1 MAEAIAQ
8 EVDRSTSGQEVDRS
22 TGDLVGDSPAFRK
35 VLTQISALADAPE
48 AVLLCGESGT
58 GKERI
63 ARAIH
68 AGGFRSSAPFVTVHC
83 GSQGSLLESDGEP
96 GAPGDETLRLTD
108 LRSRAAAGTLFLDRV
123 EMLSPAA
130 QLSLLRVLEDRVA
143 NEPRENPTSRVRF
156 IAGTSV
162 PLEPLVKSDRFR
174 ADLFYRLAVF
184 AITIPPLRDRREDVL
199 PLAEHFLAQHGT
211 EGAPPQRL
219 SAAAVQALMTYDWPG
234 NVRELESAIVRATH
248 RTKTGTIE
256 ASDLGLPVTS
266 GLDPAPTYKAQKR
279 RILDAF
285 ERHYLTRLMAEHG
298 GNVTHAAVTAGKE
311 RRDLGKLL
319 KRHGIDPRQFI
330 PARH

>member
-1 MAEAIAQ
+1 MTETL
-8 EVDRSTSGQEVDRS
+8 DREIVRPTVG
-22 TGDLVGDSPAFRK
+22 LVGESPAFRK
-35 VLTQISALADAPE
+35 IVTQISALADAPE

-58 GKERI
+58 GKEQI

-68 AGGFRSSAPFVTVHC
+68 AGGMRSTAPFVALHC
-83 GSQGSLLESDGEP
+83 GSQSPLLESEAFDADGS
-96 GAPGDETLRLTD
+96 PGDGLPN
-108 LRSRAAAGTLFLDRV
+108 LRSRAGAGTVFLDGV
-123 EMLSPAA
+123 ELLSPAA
-130 QLSLLRVLEDRVA
+130 QVALLRVLEDRA
-143 NEPRENPTSRVRF
+143 AREADGNGASRVRF
-156 IAGTSV
+156 IAASGV
-162 PLEPLVKSDRFR
+162 PLEPLVASDRFR

-184 AITIPPLRDRREDVL
+184 AITLPPLRDRREDVV
-199 PLAEHFLAQHGT
+199 PLAEHFLARHGT

-219 SAAAVQALMTYDWPG
+219 SAAAVQALMTYEWPG

-248 RTKTGTIE
+248 RTKSGTIE
-256 ASDLGLPVTS
+256 ASDLGLPMAA
-266 GLDPAPTYKAQKR
+266 GLEPAPSYKAQKR